1 MHVSFS
7 CSSDVYF
14 QICSLSSQYFLT
26 VLYYVIISDAAARGV
41 QPEQIIFTDV
51 AMKGEHIRRSSL
63 ADLCLD
69 T

>member
-1 MHVSFS
+1 MVECNARATLLMPSWTIMF
-7 CSSDVYF
+7 
-14 QICSLSSQYFLT
+14 T
-26 VLYYVIISDAAARGV
+26 DAAARGV
-41 QPEQIIFTDV
+41 QQDQIIFTDV